1 MKVPAFFSALL
12 TVLAITAVGL
22 AQDYRIGQGDVLR
35 ISVYKQPDLDKLVRV
50 SNRGRIVLP
59 LIGPVDAKG
68 ETVAGISKKIE
79 TMLADGYLV
88 DPHVSV
94 YVEEFRSQKVT
105 ILGDVNRPGLYEI
118 SGDISFL
125 ELVSKAGGF
134 TPLAGDEAIIK
145 RQVLNDAK
153 RRKVIR
159 IDLKDFMDRG
169 DTSVDV
175 ALQENDSIF
184 VKQARMVYVN
194 GEVRSPKGLKYIK
207 NMTVIKVITLANGF
221 TEKAAPKEIKI
232 IRKIA
237 GEEKIFKNVKMDMS
251 VLPEDIIVVPESFF

>member
-1 MKVPAFFSALL
+1 MKVLASFYAVL
-12 TVLAITAVGL
+12 TVLIITANVLG
-22 AQDYRIGQGDVLR
+22 QDYRIGRGDVLR
-35 ISVYKQPDLDKLVRV
+35 IDVYKQPDLDKIVRV
-50 SNRGRIVLP
+50 SNQGQIVLP
-59 LIGPVDAKG
+59 LIGTVEAKG

-79 TMLADGYLV
+79 KMLADGYLV

-134 TPLAGDEAIIK
+134 TPLAGDLAIIK
-145 RQVLNDAK
+145 RQVINDKK
-153 RRKVIR
+153 RRQVIR
-159 IDLKDFMDRG
+159 IDLRDFMEKG

-184 VKQARMVYVN
+184 VIQARMVYVN
-194 GEVRSPKGLKYIK
+194 GEVRNPNGFKYLK
-207 NMTVIKVITLANGF
+207 NMTVIKAITLANGF
-221 TEKAAPKEIKI
+221 TEKAAVKNTKI
-232 IRKIA
+232 IRKID
-237 GEEKIFKNVKMDMS
+237 GKEKIFKNVKMDMP
-251 VLPEDIIVVPESFF
+251 VIPEDIIVVPESFF